1 MAHDLMARFREVFAA
16 DLALVPPMTLRQGDA
31 IDSYGAAPP
40 RDETGAPVTD
50 TYLEHYCCGLAHLD
64 AASWRH
70 YLQPLADLA
79 QRHVGSNSNAVG
91 ALIASLRPPDRDPPK
106 LASLTAAQEAT
117 IRQLLEL
124 LAFSPNSAWQTEAC
138 QALEEWWI
146 EGALYRAKAG
156 GVGAA

>member
-1 MAHDLMARFREVFAA
+1 MAHDLTARFREVFAA

-31 IDSYGAAPP
+31 IDSYGTAPP
-40 RDETGAPVTD
+40 RSETGDTVTD
-50 TYLEHYCCGLAHLD
+50 SYLEQYSCGLAHLD

-70 YLQPLADLA
+70 YLPSLADLA

-91 ALIASLRPPDRDPPK
+91 ALIASLRPPDRDPPR
-106 LASLTAAQEAT
+106 LASLTSSQEAA
-117 IRQLLEL
+117 IRELLEL
-124 LAFSPNSAWQTEAC
+124 LAFSPNSGWQTEAC

-156 GVGAA
+156 GVSAA